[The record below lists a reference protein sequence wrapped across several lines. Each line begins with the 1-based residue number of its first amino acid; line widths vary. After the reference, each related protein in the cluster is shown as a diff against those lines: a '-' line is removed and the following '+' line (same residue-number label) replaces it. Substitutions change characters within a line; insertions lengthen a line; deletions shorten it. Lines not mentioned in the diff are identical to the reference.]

1 MEKTN
6 PHQHLPEKAVS
17 AWRIG
22 GFFSSLFLWFIPL
35 GIWGFDTENALP
47 LWVLLTTVGLVLLLT
62 VVFTFW
68 VPAIRWKRWRY
79 DINEHEVDLQR
90 GLIIV
95 RRTLVPINRVQH
107 VDTRQGPVLRNYGLA
122 DVVITTAATTH
133 QIPALAEETANTVR
147 NNISTFARRAKED
160 V

>member
-1 MEKTN
+1 MEHIPPKR
-6 PHQHLPEKAVS
+6 LPEKAIS

-22 GFFSSLFLWFIPL
+22 GFLRSLFLWLIPL
-35 GIWGFDTENALP
+35 GLWIFDTEDTLS
-47 LWVLLTTVGLVLLLT
+47 LWVIIAAIMVVLVLTLL
-62 VVFTFW
+62 FSLW
-68 VPAIRWKRWRY
+68 IPAIRWRRWRY

-90 GLIIV
+90 GLVIV

-107 VDTRQGPVLRNYGLA
+107 VDTRQGPILRNYGLA

-133 QIPALAEETANTVR
+133 QIPGLTEETANEVR